1 MIYLLHGQ
9 DAYSLRGF
17 LNTLREAVGML
28 DVRDANTTTLSAAEA
43 DPGTLAAMCQAMP
56 FLAERRLVV
65 IEGLLGSLAGEG
77 RGGRGRGGGQRAVEW
92 GERIATLRDAMP
104 PTTDLIFVE
113 GQLRP
118 NHPLL
123 RDLSAVAEVRE
134 FAPLNAKRPSEG
146 GCRRGSWACG
156 GSMTTQAVQMLVDL
170 VGPDL
175 WALSTEVEKL
185 TLYATGRAVTV
196 EDVEELVVSARE
208 VSVFVMVDGVLE
220 GNRAGAMR
228 SLTRLLEGDSTVTYL
243 LAMLARQVRLMVL
256 AKELLAQQVPQN
268 ELGARLG
275 IASAY
280 PLRKTLEMARR
291 FSPQALQ
298 YLHRGLLDTDVAI
311 KTGAMGERMALEYLV
326 AEVCQ
331 FSARGG
337 AASRR

>member
-9 DAYSLRGF
+9 DTYSLRGY
-17 LNTLREAVGML
+17 LHSLREAVGMA
-28 DVRDANTTTLSAAEA
+28 DVRDANTTTLSAGEA
-43 DPGTLAAMCQAMP
+43 DPATLAAMCQAMP
-56 FLAERRLVV
+56 FLAERRLVI

-92 GERIATLRDAMP
+92 GERIATFRDAMP

-134 FAPLNAKRPSEG
+134 FAPLNPNDL
-146 GCRRGSWACG
+146 RGWVQTRVMACG
-156 GSMTTQAVQMLVDL
+156 GSMTTQAVQLLVDL

-185 TLYATGRAVTV
+185 TLYATGRAVAA

-208 VSVFVMVDGVLE
+208 VSVFAMVDGVLE
-220 GNRAGAMR
+220 GNRTGAMR

-256 AKELLAQQVPQN
+256 AKEMLAQQVPQN

-291 FSPQALQ
+291 FSPQALK
-298 YLHRGLLDTDVAI
+298 YLHRGLLETDVAI

>member
-28 DVRDANTTTLSAAEA
+28 DVRDANTTTLSAGEA
-43 DPGTLAAMCQAMP
+43 DPATLAAMCQAMP

-65 IEGLLGSLAGEG
+65 IEGLLASLAGEG

-134 FAPLNAKRPSEG
+134 FAPLNANDL
-146 GCRRGSWACG
+146 RGWVQTRVMACG
-156 GSMTTQAVQMLVDL
+156 GSMTTQAVQLLVDL

-298 YLHRGLLDTDVAI
+298 YLHRGLLETDVAI

>member
-9 DAYSLRGF
+9 DTYSLRAF
-17 LNTLREAVGML
+17 LGTLRDAVGMP
-28 DVRDANTTTLSAAEA
+28 DVRDANTTTLGAAEA
-43 DPGTLAAMCQAMP
+43 DPATLAAMCQAMP
-56 FLAERRLVV
+56 FLAERRLVI

-77 RGGRGRGGGQRAVEW
+77 RGGRGRGGAQRTVEW
-92 GERIATLRDAMP
+92 GERIATLGGAMP

-134 FAPLNAKRPSEG
+134 FAALNPNDL
-146 GCRRGSWACG
+146 RGWVQSRVMACG
-156 GSMTTQAVQMLVDL
+156 SSMTTQAVQLLVDL

-185 TLYATGRAVTV
+185 TLYATGRAVTA

-208 VSVFVMVDGVLE
+208 VSVFAMVDGVLE
-220 GNRAGAMR
+220 GNRGGAMR
-228 SLTRLLEGDSTVTYL
+228 SLTRLLEGDATVAYL

-256 AKELLAQQVPQN
+256 AKDLLAQQVPQN
-268 ELGARLG
+268 ELGTRLG

-298 YLHRGLLDTDVAI
+298 RLHRGLLDTDVAI
-311 KTGAMGERMALEYLV
+311 KTGAMPERMALEYLV
-326 AEVCQ
+326 VEVCQ
-331 FSARGG
+331 FASRGG
-337 AASRR
+337 AGARR

>member
-9 DAYSLRGF
+9 DTYSLRGF
-17 LNTLREAVGML
+17 LDTLREAVGMV
-28 DVRDANTTTLSAAEA
+28 DVRDANTTTLSAGEA
-43 DPGTLAAMCQAMP
+43 DPATLAAMCQAMP
-56 FLAERRLVV
+56 FLAERRLVI
-65 IEGLLGSLAGEG
+65 IEGLLASLAGEG

-134 FAPLNAKRPSEG
+134 FAPLNPNDL
-146 GCRRGSWACG
+146 RGWVQSRVMACG
-156 GSMTTQAVQMLVDL
+156 GSMTTQAVQLLVDL

-185 TLYATGRAVTV
+185 TLYATGRAVSV

-208 VSVFVMVDGVLE
+208 VSVFAMVDGVLE
-220 GNRAGAMR
+220 GNRTGAMR
-228 SLTRLLEGDSTVTYL
+228 SLTRLLEGDATVTYL

-256 AKELLAQQVPQN
+256 AKDLLAHQVPQN
-268 ELGARLG
+268 ELGTRLG

-298 YLHRGLLDTDVAI
+298 RLHRGLLDTDVAI
-311 KTGAMGERMALEYLV
+311 KTGAMPERMALEYLV

-331 FSARGG
+331 FASRGG
-337 AASRR
+337 AGARR

>member
-17 LNTLREAVGML
+17 LNTLREAVGMV
-28 DVRDANTTTLSAAEA
+28 DVRDANTTTLSAGEA
-43 DPGTLAAMCQAMP
+43 DPATLAAMCQAMP

-65 IEGLLGSLAGEG
+65 IEGLLASLAGEG

-134 FAPLNAKRPSEG
+134 FAPLNANDL
-146 GCRRGSWACG
+146 RGWVQTRVMACG

>member
-9 DAYSLRGF
+9 DTYSLRGY
-17 LNTLREAVGML
+17 LGALRDAVGMP
-28 DVRDANTTTLSAAEA
+28 DVRDANTTTLSAGEA
-43 DPGTLAAMCQAMP
+43 DPATLAAMCQAMP
-56 FLAERRLVV
+56 FLAERRLVI

-77 RGGRGRGGGQRAVEW
+77 RGGRGRGGAQRTTEW
-92 GERIATLRDAMP
+92 GERIATLGGAMP

-123 RDLSAVAEVRE
+123 RDLSAHAEVRE
-134 FAPLNAKRPSEG
+134 FAALNPNDL
-146 GCRRGSWACG
+146 RGWVQTRVMACG
-156 GSMTTQAVQMLVDL
+156 GSMTTQAVQLLVDL

-185 TLYATGRAVTV
+185 TLYATGRAVSA

-256 AKELLAQQVPQN
+256 AKDLLAQQVPQN

-280 PLRKTLEMARR
+280 PLRKTLKMARR

-298 YLHRGLLDTDVAI
+298 RLHRGLLDTDVAI
-311 KTGAMGERMALEYLV
+311 KTGALPERMALEYFV

-331 FSARGG
+331 FASRGG

>member
-17 LNTLREAVGML
+17 LDTLREAVGMV
-28 DVRDANTTTLSAAEA
+28 DVRDANTTTLSAGEA
-43 DPGTLAAMCQAMP
+43 DPATLAAMCQAMP

-65 IEGLLGSLAGEG
+65 IEGLLASLAGEG

-134 FAPLNAKRPSEG
+134 FAPLNANDL
-146 GCRRGSWACG
+146 RGWVQTRVMACG

>member
-17 LNTLREAVGML
+17 LNTLREAVGMV
-28 DVRDANTTTLSAAEA
+28 DVRDANTTTLSAGEA
-43 DPGTLAAMCQAMP
+43 DPATLAAMCQAMP
-56 FLAERRLVV
+56 FLAERRLVI
-65 IEGLLGSLAGEG
+65 IEGLLASLAGEG

-134 FAPLNAKRPSEG
+134 FAPLNPNDL
-146 GCRRGSWACG
+146 RGWVQARVMACG
-156 GSMTTQAVQMLVDL
+156 GSMTTQAVQLLVDL

-185 TLYATGRAVTV
+185 TLYATGRAVSV

-298 YLHRGLLDTDVAI
+298 YLHRGLLETDVAI

>member
-17 LNTLREAVGML
+17 LDTLREAVGML
-28 DVRDANTTTLSAAEA
+28 DVRDANTTTLSAGEA
-43 DPGTLAAMCQAMP
+43 DPATLAAMCQAMP
-56 FLAERRLVV
+56 FLAERRLVI
-65 IEGLLGSLAGEG
+65 IEGLLASLAGEG

-134 FAPLNAKRPSEG
+134 FAPLNANDL
-146 GCRRGSWACG
+146 RGWVQTRVMACG
-156 GSMTTQAVQMLVDL
+156 GSMTTQAVQLLVDL

-185 TLYATGRAVTV
+185 TLYATGRAVSV

-291 FSPQALQ
+291 FSPQALK
-298 YLHRGLLDTDVAI
+298 YLHRGLLETDVAI

>member
-28 DVRDANTTTLSAAEA
+28 DVRDANTTTLSPGDA
-43 DPGTLAAMCQAMP
+43 DPATLAAMCQAMP

-123 RDLSAVAEVRE
+123 RDLNAVAEVRE
-134 FAPLNAKRPSEG
+134 FAPLNPNDL
-146 GCRRGSWACG
+146 RGWVQTRVMACG
-156 GSMTTQAVQMLVDL
+156 GSMTTQAVQLLVDL

-337 AASRR
+337 ASARR

>member
-9 DAYSLRGF
+9 DTYSMRAFLDGLRD
-17 LNTLREAVGML
+17 AVGMP
-28 DVRDANTTTLSAAEA
+28 DVRDANITTLPANEVVPDA
-43 DPGTLAAMCQAMP
+43 LVNMCQAMP

-65 IEGLLGSLAGEG
+65 IDGLLGSLAGEG
-77 RGGRGRGGGQRAVEW
+77 RGGRGRGAGGQRVAEW
-92 GERIATLRDAMP
+92 GERIATLAGAMP
-104 PTTDLIFVE
+104 PTTDLVFLE

-134 FAPLNAKRPSEG
+134 FAPLNFNEL
-146 GCRRGSWACG
+146 RGWVQNRVMASG
-156 GSMTTQAVQMLVDL
+156 GSMTTQAVQLLVDL

-175 WALSTEVEKL
+175 WALAGEIEKL
-185 TLYATGRAVTV
+185 TLYADGRAVTA

-208 VSVFVMVDGVLE
+208 VSIFAMVDAVLE
-220 GNRAGAMR
+220 GNRAVAMR
-228 SLTRLLEGDSTVTYL
+228 SMARLLDGDATVSYL

-256 AKELLAQQVPQN
+256 AKDLLAQQAPQA
-268 ELGARLG
+268 ELGTRLG

-298 YLHRGLLDTDVAI
+298 RLHRGLLDTDVSI
-311 KTGAMGERMALEYLV
+311 KTGALPERMALEYLV
-326 AEVCQ
+326 AEVAQ
-331 FSARGG
+331 GVGAGRARQR
-337 AASRR
+337 A

>member
-9 DAYSLRGF
+9 DPYSLRGF

-28 DVRDANTTTLSAAEA
+28 DVRDANTTTLSAGEA
-43 DPGTLAAMCQAMP
+43 DPATLAAMCQAMP
-56 FLAERRLVV
+56 FLAERRLVI
-65 IEGLLGSLAGEG
+65 IEGLLASLAGEG

-134 FAPLNAKRPSEG
+134 FAPLNPNDL
-146 GCRRGSWACG
+146 RGWVQTRVMACG
-156 GSMTTQAVQMLVDL
+156 GSMTTQAVQLLVDL

-337 AASRR
+337 ASARR

>member
-17 LNTLREAVGML
+17 LYTLREAVGML
-28 DVRDANTTTLSAAEA
+28 DVRDANTTTLSAGEA
-43 DPGTLAAMCQAMP
+43 DPATLAAMCQAMP
-56 FLAERRLVV
+56 FLAERRLVI
-65 IEGLLGSLAGEG
+65 IEGLLASLAGEG

-113 GQLRP
+113 GQLRL

-134 FAPLNAKRPSEG
+134 FAPLNANDL
-146 GCRRGSWACG
+146 RGWVQTRVMACG
-156 GSMTTQAVQMLVDL
+156 GSMTTQAVQLLVDL

>member
-9 DAYSLRGF
+9 DPYSLRGF
-17 LNTLREAVGML
+17 LDTLREAVGML
-28 DVRDANTTTLSAAEA
+28 DVRDANTTTLSATEA
-43 DPGTLAAMCQAMP
+43 DPATLAAMCQAMP
-56 FLAERRLVV
+56 FLAERRLVI

-113 GQLRP
+113 GQLRA

-134 FAPLNAKRPSEG
+134 FAPLNANDL
-146 GCRRGSWACG
+146 RGWVQTRVMACG
-156 GSMTTQAVQMLVDL
+156 GSMTTQAVQLLVDL

-185 TLYATGRAVTV
+185 TLYATGRAVSV

-337 AASRR
+337 DASRR

>member
-1 MIYLLHGQ
+1 
-9 DAYSLRGF
+9 
-17 LNTLREAVGML
+17 
-28 DVRDANTTTLSAAEA
+28 
-43 DPGTLAAMCQAMP
+43 
-56 FLAERRLVV
+56 
-65 IEGLLGSLAGEG
+65 
-77 RGGRGRGGGQRAVEW
+77 
-92 GERIATLRDAMP
+92 MP

-134 FAPLNAKRPSEG
+134 FAPLNPNDL
-146 GCRRGSWACG
+146 RGWVQTRVMACG
-156 GSMTTQAVQMLVDL
+156 GSMTTQAVQLLVDL

-185 TLYATGRAVTV
+185 TLYATGRAVSV

-298 YLHRGLLDTDVAI
+298 YLHRGLLETDVAI

>member
-17 LNTLREAVGML
+17 LDTLREAVGMV
-28 DVRDANTTTLSAAEA
+28 DVRDANTTTLSAADA
-43 DPGTLAAMCQAMP
+43 DPATLAAMCQAMP
-56 FLAERRLVV
+56 FLAERRLVI

-123 RDLSAVAEVRE
+123 RDVSAVAEVRE
-134 FAPLNAKRPSEG
+134 FAPLNPNDL
-146 GCRRGSWACG
+146 RGWVQTRVMACG
-156 GSMTTQAVQMLVDL
+156 GSMTTQAVQLLVDL

-298 YLHRGLLDTDVAI
+298 NLHRGLLDTDVAI